1 MTVIREGLIIA
12 ERDLRHWR
20 RQPWTPV
27 LNLAFTIVL
36 LVMFAVIL
44 GGSIRLPGGGDYIS
58 YLLPGMLAVTM
69 LFGLEAT
76 MTAMATD
83 AKRGVTDRFRSLP
96 IAAPSVALGR
106 VGADMTTTVVELAVL
121 CLGGLAIGWRVSGS
135 AGAAV
140 LAVALLLWLRL
151 AMLWLGIYLAL
162 TLGRA
167 EGATMAVQALVWP
180 AGFLST
186 AFVSPEF
193 MPGWLGWLSSV
204 NPISATATAVRDL
217 FGNPTGVTSGW
228 LAEHAVLGA
237 VLWPAVLMA
246 VFVPLSAR
254 AYRRLRR

>member
-1 MTVIREGLIIA
+1 MTVLREGLIIA

-27 LNLAFTIVL
+27 MNLAFTIML
-36 LVMFAVIL
+36 LLMFAVIL
-44 GGSIRLPGGGDYIS
+44 GGSIQLPGGGEYIS

-83 AKRGVTDRFRSLP
+83 AKKGVTDRFRSLP
-96 IAAPSVALGR
+96 ISSPAVALGR
-106 VGADMTTTVVELAVL
+106 VGADMTTALVELAVL
-121 CLGGLAIGWRVSGS
+121 FGGGLAIGWRITGS
-135 AGAAV
+135 ASAAV
-140 LAVALLLWLRL
+140 LAVLLLLWLRL
-151 AMLWLGIYLAL
+151 AMLWVGIFLGL
-162 TLGRA
+162 TLGRT

-193 MPGWLGWLSSV
+193 MPGWLGWISTL
-204 NPISATATAVRDL
+204 NPLSATATAIRGL
-217 FGNPTGVTSGW
+217 FGNPTGMTTGW
-228 LAEHAVLGA
+228 LAEHALLAA
-237 VLWPAVLMA
+237 VTWPAVLLV